1 MSNLTEIKQG
11 RRIWKRDILCNVSL
25 PSEQHSLIVHGLKEA
40 LKEDPINL
48 GSHLV
53 FELGPVIIEL
63 YKENQ
68 KIRLLSEIYAVK
80 ELDYNQ
86 WFDLFD
92 FVRDYWKK
100 VVSYNNTL

>member
-11 RRIWKRDILCNVSL
+11 KRNWKRNIMCDVLL
-25 PSEQHSLIVHGLKEA
+25 ASEQHSLIVLGLKEA

-53 FELGPVIIEL
+53 FELEPVIIEL

-86 WFDLFD
+86 WVDLFE
-92 FVRDYWKK
+92 FIRDYWKK
-100 VVSYNNTL
+100 VVSLQ